1 MNTEFNIEGNP
12 RVQKFIDL
20 VLEVKPHQVTLV
32 PDSDGQLTSD
42 HGWDTVKHRSY
53 LTDIIAMFKSNN
65 IRTSV
70 FVDPNLN
77 MIEGARLTGA
87 DRIELYTES
96 YAQQYTKNKEEAI
109 KPFVKAAEHAVKCGL
124 GINAGHD
131 LNLENLN
138 YFAKHIN
145 SLIEVSIGHALIS
158 DALYFGLENTIQLY
172 KRQLHV

>member
-1 MNTEFNIEGNP
+1 M
-12 RVQKFIDL
+12 
-20 VLEVKPHQVTLV
+20 
-32 PDSDGQLTSD
+32 
-42 HGWDTVKHRSY
+42 SY
-53 LTDIIAMFKSNN
+53 LNLDNLRFEEDLNN
-65 IRTSV
+65 RKEFIENTYENNRKEFIENKDKLDLLIKKNNKLELTNYQQ
-70 FVDPNLN
+70 FVTHFINPNTKFE
-77 MIEGARLTGA
+77 ILT
-87 DRIELYTES
+87 
-96 YAQQYTKNKEEAI
+96 EEAI